1 MIRLQTT
8 NETTQA
14 LKNQARAKH
23 YDSASYKPNMDTF
36 IAGIEQR
43 HLPSKYPIVNPGMA
57 RDRRQKHHGQ
67 MQLQDMKGEWGIKT
81 CK

>member
-1 MIRLQTT
+1 M
-8 NETTQA
+8 TQA
-14 LKNQARAKH
+14 LKNQAPANH
-23 YDSASYKPNMDTF
+23 YDSASYNSTPNMDTF

-43 HLPSKYPIVNPGMA
+43 HLPSKYPIVNPKMA